1 MQLMRARGGLLLV
14 PILWLGLAPPAA
26 ASWIADVETGVVYED
41 NLSFASMGRDIK
53 GAAALVT
60 SASGGWAAYL
70 SDRHVVSLTADV
82 FGDLHESYSGLDHVA
97 LGVTATFRAKLG
109 LGVAAP
115 WVRVAASGGRL
126 QYREDVRDGW
136 YYRVTAGIGKRFGP
150 RWALRADY
158 AFEGRTADHERA
170 VTPRLP
176 ADVFDQ
182 QAHTFSARADFQAT
196 PVLLVFGGYA
206 CRLGDVASTTQRN
219 AQIFAASSA
228 VVADPAF
235 GSNTFAYK
243 IDATTHILSA
253 GLSVALG
260 ARWSLNVSYAHQ
272 IGLGDGGIDY
282 HNNIVSGTV
291 LFSY

>member
-1 MQLMRARGGLLLV
+1 MQLMRALGGLLV
-14 PILWLGLAPPAA
+14 PILWLGLASPVAA
-26 ASWIADVETGVVYED
+26 GWIADVESGIVYED
-41 NLSFASMGRDIK
+41 NLSFASMDRDIK
-53 GAAALVT
+53 GAVALVT
-60 SASGGWAAYL
+60 SASGGAAAYL
-70 SDRHVVSLTADV
+70 TDRHTVSLTADL

-97 LGVTATFRAKLG
+97 LGATAAFRAKLG
-109 LGVAAP
+109 LGPDAP

-150 RWALRADY
+150 RWELRADY
-158 AFEGRTADHERA
+158 AFDGRTADHERA
-170 VTPRLP
+170 VADTIP

-196 PVLLVFGGYA
+196 PILLVFGSYA
-206 CRLGDVASTTQRN
+206 CRIGDVASTTQRN
-219 AQIFAASSA
+219 PQIFAASSA
-228 VVADPAF
+228 IVADPAF

-243 IDATTHILSA
+243 IDATTHILSV
-253 GLSVALG
+253 GMSVALG

>member
-1 MQLMRARGGLLLV
+1 MRPLCCSLV
-14 PILWLGLAPPAA
+14 AIVWLGLASPAA
-26 ASWIADVETGVVYED
+26 AGWIADVETGIVYED
-41 NLSFASMGRDIK
+41 NLPFASKGRDIK
-53 GAAALVT
+53 GAVALVT
-60 SASGGWAAYL
+60 SASGGAAAYPT
-70 SDRHVVSLTADV
+70 DRHTVSLTADL

-97 LGVTATFRAKLG
+97 LGATAAFRAKLG
-109 LGVAAP
+109 LGADAP

-150 RWALRADY
+150 RWELRADY
-158 AFEGRTADHERA
+158 TFDGRTADHERA
-170 VTPRLP
+170 VADAIP

-182 QAHTFSARADFQAT
+182 QAHMFSARADFQAT
-196 PVLLVFGGYA
+196 PILLLFGSYA
-206 CRLGDVASTTQRN
+206 CRIGDVASTTQRN
-219 AQIFAASSA
+219 PQIFAASSA

-253 GLSVALG
+253 GVSVALG
-260 ARWSLNVSYAHQ
+260 ARWSFNVSYAHQ

>member
-14 PILWLGLAPPAA
+14 PILWLGLASPAA
-26 ASWIADVETGVVYED
+26 AWIADVETGVVYED
-41 NLSFASMGRDIK
+41 NLSFASMDRDIK

-60 SASGGWAAYL
+60 SASGGAAAYL
-70 SDRHVVSLTADV
+70 TDRHVVSLTGDL
-82 FGDLHESYSGLDHVA
+82 FGDLHESYGGLDHVA
-97 LGVTATFRAKLG
+97 LGVTAAFRAKLG
-109 LGVAAP
+109 LGADAP

-126 QYREDVRDGW
+126 QYRDDVRDGW

-150 RWALRADY
+150 RWELRADY
-158 AFEGRTADHERA
+158 TFDGRTADHERPVA
-170 VTPRLP
+170 KTIP

-196 PVLLVFGGYA
+196 PILLVFGAYA
-206 CRLGDVASTTQRN
+206 CRLGDVASSTQRN

-235 GSNTFAYK
+235 GPNVFAYR

-253 GLSVALG
+253 GVSVALG
-260 ARWSLNVSYAHQ
+260 ARWSLNVSYVHQ

-282 HNNIVSGTV
+282 HNNIVGGTV

>member
-1 MQLMRARGGLLLV
+1 MRPRGGLLLV
-14 PILWLGLAPPAA
+14 PILWLGLAPPAT

-41 NLSFASMGRDIK
+41 NLSFASMDRDIK

-60 SASGGWAAYL
+60 SASGGASAYL
-70 SDRHVVSLTADV
+70 TDRHVISVTGDL

-97 LGVTATFRAKLG
+97 LGVTAAFRAKLG
-109 LGVAAP
+109 LGADAP
-115 WVRVAASGGRL
+115 WIRVAASGGWL
-126 QYREDVRDGW
+126 QYRDDVRDGW

-150 RWALRADY
+150 RWELRADY
-158 AFEGRTADHERA
+158 TFDGRTAEHERA
-170 VTPRLP
+170 LAPTIP

-182 QAHTFSARADFQAT
+182 QGHTFSARADFQAT
-196 PVLLVFGGYA
+196 PILLVWGAYA

-219 AQIFAASSA
+219 PQIFAASSA
-228 VVADPAF
+228 IVADPAF

-253 GLSVALG
+253 GVSVALG
-260 ARWSLNVSYAHQ
+260 ARWSLNVTYVHQ